1 LIINAGLRF
10 DYIDMDSWAWL
21 NPNLPLIDRQTH
33 LIPDSALTEA
43 ATFSY
48 ISPRLGFAFPVSDK
62 TVFHMQFGKF
72 VQSPSLDIAYRGV
85 YQAVRQIQASNLF
98 TSPIAYNP
106 EPIRTTQ
113 YEIGFS
119 HQFTDFSAFDI
130 TVFYKEI
137 KGQLQYAVVN
147 TEPGALRSK
156 YNVFTNQDFST
167 NKGVELSFKVRRVER
182 ISAIIYYTFSSAQ
195 GTNSLTGSGLGS
207 TEVNG
212 NVPTVL
218 IPMDYNQDHRGS
230 ISLDYRFDKDDGGP
244 ILEQLGLNILMT
256 FNSGHPY
263 TLSQN
268 TGLAQAL
275 AWTGGITQIGTGDT
289 RGRRPIGPINSSNT
303 PWNFNIDLTL
313 DKTVNIF
320 DLDANFYVRVTNL
333 LDTKNVINVYDKTG
347 NAFDDGFLN
356 SPEGQDI
363 IAQSRYTERFADL
376 YRAMNYGNRQA
387 AQNVYGFDL
396 LGPPRQL
403 IAGIYL
409 NF

>member
-1 LIINAGLRF
+1 
-10 DYIDMDSWAWL
+10 MDSWAWV
-21 NPNLPLIDRQTH
+21 NPKLPYIDRQTH
-33 LIPDSALTEA
+33 LIPDSALTDA
-43 ATFSY
+43 STFSFV
-48 ISPRLGFAFPVSDK
+48 SPRLGFAFPVTDR

-106 EPIRTTQ
+106 SPIKTTQ

-130 TVFYKEI
+130 TVFYKDI
-137 KGQLQYAVVN
+137 KGQLQYAEIK
-147 TEPGALRSK
+147 TDPGTLRSK
-156 YNVFTNQDFST
+156 YNVFVNQDFST
-167 NKGVELSFKVRRVER
+167 TKGLELSFRLRRVER
-182 ISAIIYYTFSSAQ
+182 ISAIIYYTFQSAQ

-212 NVPTVL
+212 NVPTTL
-218 IPMDYNQDHRGS
+218 IPLDYNQEHRGS
-230 ISLDYRFDKDDGGP
+230 VSLDYRFAKDDGGP

-263 TLSQN
+263 TLAQN
-268 TGLAQAL
+268 TGLGQSS
-275 AWTGGITQIGTGDT
+275 AWTGGITPIGSGDT

-303 PWNFNIDLTL
+303 PWNFNIDLRL
-313 DKTVNIF
+313 DKTVDLF
-320 DLDANFYVRVTNL
+320 DLEVNFYVSVTNL

-347 NAFDDGFLN
+347 NAFNDGFLD
-356 SPEGQDI
+356 SPEGQQI
-363 IAQSRYTERFADL
+363 ISGARYTERFADL

-387 AQNVYGFDL
+387 AQNVYGYDL
-396 LGPPRQL
+396 FGPPRQL
-403 IAGIYL
+403 VAGIYL
-409 NF
+409 YY